1 MMNEKN
7 LKNYEAPSVSVT
19 QIKAEDI
26 IMASGT
32 LIKLE
37 DSTKLMGKG
46 KINWIDIQ

>member
-1 MMNEKN
+1 MMKEKN

-37 DSTKLMGKG
+37 DSKLMGKG
-46 KINWIDIQ
+46 KINWIDIE

>member
-1 MMNEKN
+1 MMKEKN

-32 LIKLE
+32 LKKLE
-37 DSTKLMGKG
+37 DSKLMGKG
-46 KINWIDIQ
+46 KINWIDTQ

>member
-1 MMNEKN
+1 MMKEKN

-26 IMASGT
+26 IMASRT

-37 DSTKLMGKG
+37 GSNLMGKG

>member
-1 MMNEKN
+1 MMKEKN

-32 LIKLE
+32 LINLE
-37 DSTKLMGKG
+37 DSKLMGKG